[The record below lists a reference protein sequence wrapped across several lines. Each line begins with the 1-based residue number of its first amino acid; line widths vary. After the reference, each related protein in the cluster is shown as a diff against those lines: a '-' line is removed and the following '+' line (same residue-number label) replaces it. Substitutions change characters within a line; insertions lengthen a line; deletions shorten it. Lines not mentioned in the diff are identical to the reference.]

1 MLKILLLLK
10 KILIVCK
17 VVNNHNQ
24 LHNNKIKNNLQ
35 LNKLLILMLLMLKLN
50 KLKVLKSRIKMRNFD
65 LYFII
70 QLLYSYIMEKYHGVM
85 QLFELIKNLLFHQYI
100 NIINC

>member
-35 LNKLLILMLLMLKLN
+35 LNKLLILMHQMLKLN
-50 KLKVLKSRIKMRNFD
+50 KLKVLKMRNFD

-70 QLLYSYIMEKYHGVM
+70 KLLYSYVMEKYHEVL
-85 QLFELIKNLLFHQYI
+85 QYFELI
-100 NIINC
+100 

>member
-35 LNKLLILMLLMLKLN
+35 LNKLLILMHQMLKLN
-50 KLKVLKSRIKMRNFD
+50 KL
-65 LYFII
+65 
-70 QLLYSYIMEKYHGVM
+70 
-85 QLFELIKNLLFHQYI
+85 
-100 NIINC
+100 

>member
-35 LNKLLILMLLMLKLN
+35 LNKLLILMLQMLKLN
-50 KLKVLKSRIKMRNFD
+50 KLKVLKMRNFD

-70 QLLYSYIMEKYHGVM
+70 KLLYSYVMEKYHKVL
-85 QLFELIKNLLFHQYI
+85 QYFELI
-100 NIINC
+100 